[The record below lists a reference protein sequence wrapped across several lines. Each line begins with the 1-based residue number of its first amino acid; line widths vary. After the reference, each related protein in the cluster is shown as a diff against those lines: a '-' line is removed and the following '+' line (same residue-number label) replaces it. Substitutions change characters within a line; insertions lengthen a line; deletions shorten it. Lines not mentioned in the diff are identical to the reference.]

1 MKRLITFLLLIFLG
15 LGFSWGKEYRYSYDN
30 MLEVKETRKVCRYAV
45 PDEKLYDFTVY
56 VWKNY
61 FTDFYNKY
69 GIPFIACYD
78 DSEQRFEEGTAYH
91 KAVYSSDD
99 TYDFSII
106 SVVDKTHTDRFNASD
121 YFHEILD
128 DNKYEDEY
136 CLTIICHELCHLV
149 EALEWPKSKIKMYPS
164 HYNSVFLREANRI
177 LDEYDLDVEP
187 Y

>member
-1 MKRLITFLLLIFLG
+1 MKRLITFLLFVFLCT
-15 LGFSWGKEYRYSYDN
+15 GFSWGKDYKFSYN
-30 MLEVKETRKVCRYAV
+30 EMLEMKKDWYECYYAV

-61 FTDFYNKY
+61 FTDFYNQY
-69 GIPFIACYD
+69 GIPFITCYD
-78 DSEQRFEEGTAYH
+78 DSEQKFEEGTAYH
-91 KAVYSSDD
+91 KAVRLNGEY
-99 TYDFSII
+99 YFSII
-106 SVVDKTHTDRFNASD
+106 SVVDKTHKDGFNASD
-121 YFHEILD
+121 YFHTILD
-128 DNKYEDEY
+128 DNNYEDEY